1 MAKVLVSGP
10 LPGPDIDRLRASHD
24 VEIGGEPRGLG
35 RAGFLARLSEHDAI
49 LPFVTD
55 TIDREVLSRGPRLRV
70 VANCGVG
77 VDNIDLG
84 ACRERGIA
92 VTNTPGVL
100 TDATADA
107 TFALILDACRGVTA
121 GDRAV
126 RAGRWRGWAPT
137 EFIGVRASSATLGIV
152 GLGRIGRAVA
162 ARARGFSMRVLYTQ
176 RTRLAAELE
185 GEMGVTFAGLD
196 ELFAASDIVCLCCPL
211 TPETRGLV
219 SRARLA
225 TMKKGA
231 VLVNTSRGPC
241 VDEEALA
248 EALNTGHL
256 FAAGLDVY
264 AEEPKIS
271 PALLACENVV
281 LAPHLGSA
289 DRPTREAMARICVE
303 AVLAVLSGEEP
314 RTRVV

>member
-10 LPGPDIDRLRASHD
+10 LPGPDLLRLSRLHD
-24 VEIGGEPRGLG
+24 VEIGPEPRGLG
-35 RAGFLARLSEHDAI
+35 KPGFLARLADHDAI

-55 TIDREVLSRGPRLRV
+55 AIDREVLDRAPRLRV

-77 VDNIDLG
+77 VNNIDLA

-92 VTNTPGVL
+92 VTNTPEVL

-107 TFALILDACRGVTA
+107 TMALILDACRGVTA
-121 GDRAV
+121 GDRDV
-126 RAGRWRGWAPT
+126 RAGKWNGWAPT
-137 EFIGVRASSATLGIV
+137 EFLGLRVTGATLGIV
-152 GLGRIGRAVA
+152 GFGRIGQAVA

-176 RTRLAAELE
+176 RHRLDPDREQALSAAF
-185 GEMGVTFAGLD
+185 TPLD
-196 ELFAASDIVCLCCPL
+196 ELFAASDVVCLCCPL

-219 SRARLA
+219 SRERLA
-225 TMKKGA
+225 RMKRGS

-248 EALNTGHL
+248 EALRSGHL

-264 AEEPKIS
+264 TDEPRIS
-271 PALLACENVV
+271 PSLLACPTAI

-289 DRPTREAMARICVE
+289 DRPTRESMARICVE
-303 AVLAVLSGEEP
+303 AVLAVLEGREP
-314 RTRVV
+314 ATRVV

>member
-1 MAKVLVSGP
+1 MARILVSGP
-10 LPGPDIDRLRASHD
+10 LPGPDLDRLRAAHE
-24 VEIGGEPRGLG
+24 VEIGPEPRGLG
-35 RAGFLARLSEHDAI
+35 REGFLARLSGHDAI

-55 TIDREVLSRGPRLRV
+55 TVDREVLSRAPRLRV

-77 VDNIDLG
+77 VNNVDLA

-92 VTNTPGVL
+92 VTNTPEVL

-126 RAGRWRGWAPT
+126 RAGQWKGWAPT
-137 EFIGVRASSATLGIV
+137 EFIGIRVTGATLGIV
-152 GLGRIGRAVA
+152 GLGRIGQAVA
-162 ARARGFSMRVLYTQ
+162 ARARGFSMPVLYAQ
-176 RTRLAAELE
+176 RRRLPPAREAELQAAF
-185 GEMGVTFAGLD
+185 TPLD
-196 ELFAASDIVCLCCPL
+196 ELFAASDVVCLCCPL

-219 SRARLA
+219 SRERLA
-225 TMKKGA
+225 TMKKGS

-248 EALNTGHL
+248 DALNTGHL

-264 AEEPKIS
+264 AREPEIA
-271 PALLACENVV
+271 PALLTCDRVV

-289 DRPTREAMARICVE
+289 DRPTREAMARICVDAIL
-303 AVLAVLSGEEP
+303 AVLAGQEP
-314 RTRVV
+314 RTRVA